1 MRTTCFSSSGG
12 GSANPP
18 PPTLNA
24 DPPRQTPWMQTPLVA
39 EPSPRR
45 QTPPPRCWSC
55 DLCAC
60 WEASP
65 PPPPSPV
72 NRMTHYLAGGNNP
85 QKVSPKD
92 IRRYLMFI
100 IITRGMNQRMCS
112 KCLFI
117 MNNFMAFYVF
127 CVFFNRCFYKLD
139 VIGNIGFGGMAEV
152 PSSILIGGN
161 ILLLFFVFM

>member
-12 GSANPP
+12 GVRQPPSPHPECRPPEADPLDANPLGCR
-18 PPTLNA
+18 TLPQEA
-24 DPPRQTPWMQTPLVA
+24 DT
-39 EPSPRR
+39 
-45 QTPPPRCWSC
+45 PPRCWSC

-127 CVFFNRCFYKLD
+127 CVFFLGAD
-139 VIGNIGFGGMAEV
+139 AIV
-152 PSSILIGGN
+152 
-161 ILLLFFVFM
+161 VFTN